1 MSDVLALKYRP
12 KNFSEL
18 IGQESVSKSLS
29 YALDSGRLGHAYLFS
44 GLRGSGKTSSARI
57 LAKALLC
64 ENGISSTP
72 CEVCQSCKM
81 ANEGTHFDIIEMD
94 AASRRKIDD
103 IRELIERTHSA
114 PAMGK
119 FKVFI
124 IDEVHML
131 TKEAANAFLKTLEE
145 PLEHVKF
152 ILATTDPLKLPATI
166 LSRTQHFRFKAI
178 SASLIASHLKN
189 ILNLEG
195 VNFEDEAL
203 NLIARS
209 GSGSLRDSITLLD
222 QAINYTGANLTSNA
236 VADMLGLLDPT
247 RIDEI
252 LSVVVNQD
260 RDALIKALKELEAYD
275 AQTIIEQLITNLK
288 DKFLDKNP
296 KFSTLMYERFFR
308 ILSEAK
314 SMLGSDDSFTLAMTL
329 FMMMEALNLKEIDAE
344 ILEIQKPKKPSI
356 DTKPTQ
362 ISSHANKS
370 DITLPKEPTSKEVPK
385 KEPTKPSLDENYE
398 RYLKALYDRNYDL
411 GQCFKEAIE
420 FVKFEDNTL
429 FVVSHAQGKNRE
441 ILRKSSKAIMMV
453 LKATFGNNAKIDI
466 SQPKDT
472 PSKNLDEKKPK
483 PTQNFDI
490 SSDLENLKDI
500 KNSLIKDDKSDIK
513 AKNSEILNEL
523 KSTNTYSINEDE
535 KKMRELERLFGE
547 PKVES

>member
-1 MSDVLALKYRP
+1 MSEVLALKYRP

-29 YALDSGRLGHAYLFS
+29 YALDSGRIGHAYLFS

-64 ENGISSTP
+64 EKGVSSKP
-72 CEVCQSCKM
+72 CEVCDSCKM
-81 ANEGTHFDIIEMD
+81 ANAGTHFDIIEMD

-114 PAMGK
+114 PALGK

-178 SASLIASHLKN
+178 SPNLVVSHLKN

-195 VNFEDEAL
+195 INFEDEAL

-222 QAINYTGANLTSNA
+222 QAINFTGGEVRADR
-236 VADMLGLLDPT
+236 VADMLGLLDPA

-252 LSVVVNQD
+252 LSIVVNQD
-260 RDALIKALKELEAYD
+260 RDALIDILKELEAYD
-275 AQTIIEQLITNLK
+275 AQTIIEQLITNLR
-288 DKFLDKNP
+288 DKFLAKNP

-344 ILEIQKPKKPSI
+344 ILEIQKASVKTHEISPKPQSIKNSLNSPDQRDFEQTLKPE
-356 DTKPTQ
+356 KP
-362 ISSHANKS
+362 APNE
-370 DITLPKEPTSKEVPK
+370 D
-385 KEPTKPSLDENYE
+385 YE
-398 RYLKALYDRNYDL
+398 RYIRALYDRNYDL
-411 GQCFKEAIE
+411 GECFKEAIE
-420 FVKFEDNTL
+420 FVKFENNTL
-429 FVVSHAQGKNRE
+429 FVISHAKGKNRE
-441 ILRKSSKAIMMV
+441 ILRKSSRAIMAV
-453 LKATFGNNAKIDI
+453 LRATFGDDANINI
-466 SQPKDT
+466 SQPKDDAT
-472 PSKNLDEKKPK
+472 KNLEKTEPK
-483 PTQNFDI
+483 QNFDI
-490 SSDLENLKDI
+490 SSDLKNLKDI
-500 KNSLIKDDKSDIK
+500 KNSLVKDDKSDIK

-523 KSTNTYSINEDE
+523 KSTNTYTINEDE
-535 KKMRELERLFGE
+535 KKLKELNRLFGE
-547 PKVES
+547 PKIES